1 MKAIT
6 SRAYGAPETIR
17 IEELPTPVPREGE
30 VLIRTYASV
39 VSGAECTARA
49 GRDPFARLYFGLMRP
64 RFPVLGTGFAG
75 EVQAVGSAVVK
86 YRTGDRVMGSM
97 GPRLGAHAEFVAVSE
112 DGVIALMPGGLEPA
126 DAVAVL
132 DGALTALPFL
142 RDAAGL
148 KTGQSILING
158 ASGAVGTAAVQL
170 ARHCGAVVTA
180 VCSTANVELV
190 KSLGADHVIDY
201 TTEDFTR
208 TAGAYDVVFDA
219 VGKSSYPRSRD
230 LLKPGG
236 SYLTTVPSLSVLMW
250 ALVTRIVGRT
260 RAGIAFTG
268 LRKAPAMARDVTF
281 VGQLAASGHLV
292 PVIDRIYGLNDAAS
306 AHAHVETGHKKGS
319 VVISLQTPGE

>member
-6 SRAYGAPETIR
+6 SRAYGAPETVR
-17 IEELPTPVPREGE
+17 VEEIPTPVPGEGE
-30 VLIRTYASV
+30 VLVRSYATV

-75 EVQAVGSAVVK
+75 EVRAVGSAVDK
-86 YRTGDRVMGSM
+86 YRIGDQVMGSV
-97 GPRLGAHAEFVAVSE
+97 GPRLGAHAEYVTVAQ
-112 DGVIALMPGGLEPA
+112 DAVIALMPGGLVPK

-148 KTGQSILING
+148 QAGQSILING
-158 ASGAVGTAAVQL
+158 ASGAVGSAAVQL
-170 ARHCGAVVTA
+170 ASHCGAVVTA
-180 VCSTANVELV
+180 VCSTANIELV

-201 TTEDFTR
+201 TAEDFTR
-208 TAGAYDVVFDA
+208 TGGAYDVVFDA
-219 VGKSSYPRSRD
+219 VGKSSYTRSRK

-236 SYLTTVPSLSVLMW
+236 IYLTTVPSLPILMW
-250 ALVTRIVGRT
+250 ALVTRILGRT

-268 LRKAPAMARDVTF
+268 LRKAPAMARDVTL
-281 VGQLAASGHLV
+281 VGDLAASGHLV
-292 PVIDRIYGLNDAAS
+292 PVIDGIYGVNDAAS
-306 AHAHVETGHKKGS
+306 AHARVETGHKRGS
-319 VVISLQTPGE
+319 VVIALET